1 MFRKNRINI
10 EALCAAPPEAL
21 AHSPSQM
28 PLSCLVAPLSQREL
42 HKDGGGSGVG
52 EWRGE
57 EGAQRPGP
65 EGQFLYHVLRHAL
78 RNALR
83 NVLCRVLGVLV
94 LHVSPKGSVGA
105 VEDGACHN
113 EHLYAS
119 VLRDARHVPRHV
131 LRYVLR
137 NVLRRVLCGLV
148 PHVLVL
154 HVSPKGKHGVG
165 SAADR

>member
-42 HKDGGGSGVG
+42 HKDGGGSGNG

-57 EGAQRPGP
+57 EGARRPGP
-65 EGQFLYHVLRHAL
+65 EGQFLHHVLRHAL

-83 NVLCRVLGVLV
+83 NVLRRVLDVLV
-94 LHVSPKGSVGA
+94 LHVLPKESAGERWKMARVPQRTPFRFRSSRRPTRPPPRPA
-105 VEDGACHN
+105 
-113 EHLYAS
+113 LRPAS
-119 VLRDARHVPRHV
+119 RPAPRSSRARPSRA
-131 LRYVLR
+131 RPS
-137 NVLRRVLCGLV
+137 RVT
-148 PHVLVL
+148 
-154 HVSPKGKHGVG
+154 
-165 SAADR
+165 